1 VSKSVYLEERESDI
15 VIRRDVVIR
24 VVSSMGG
31 ACEYKIK
38 NNINFKDNLIFY
50 FTIV

>member
-1 VSKSVYLEERESDI
+1 MGVEKCISRRKSDI

-31 ACEYKIK
+31 VCEYKIK